1 MAAMKAR
8 TQPIYT
14 KSAKT
19 LYCAPRKRS
28 VRQFQSTA
36 RPSGQAGLAQLPV
49 QDDFSIGMQY
59 GAVRRLDHH
68 REFDQ
73 PIENSSQPSQNQTA
87 FAKQASNAEARDAFK
102 EEPTPVPAY
111 FRGTKFDRV
120 PYWQKIGR
128 WQNATEEQFLSY
140 RWGTANDVQGK
151 AKLHK
156 FLLEALPEKIPHD
169 EKYSHIATSEDFVTD
184 VMEGIAMAPM
194 SIRLPPHILASID
207 WRNPLNDPLRRQFI
221 PMKSTF
227 QPDHPKLTLDS
238 LHEKDDSPCEGLVH
252 RYTDKCLFL
261 ASSHCPLY
269 CRYCTRSYAVGAD
282 TETVTKASLK
292 PKRARWEE
300 MLNYIEKTPVIQ
312 DVVVSGGDSY
322 SLMPQHLRLIGDRLL
337 DIPHVRR
344 FRIATKGLCISPS
357 RTLDPDDT
365 WTDELIRLAKLG
377 RERGK
382 QVAMHTHF
390 NHPNEFSWVSREAA
404 QKLYAN
410 GVTVRNQ
417 SVLLKGVNDDVD
429 TMKALIRELADNNI
443 QPYYVYAGD
452 LVKGVE
458 DLRTPLQTILDL
470 ETQIR
475 GSIAG
480 FMTPQ
485 FVVDLPGGGGK
496 RLAASYRTYDRKTG
510 VSTFLAPAVTGRGKE
525 NKVYEYFDPLH
536 NLPGAGGEGDA
547 KEPGIRGTVLGG
559 S

>member
-1 MAAMKAR
+1 
-8 TQPIYT
+8 
-14 KSAKT
+14 
-19 LYCAPRKRS
+19 
-28 VRQFQSTA
+28 
-36 RPSGQAGLAQLPV
+36 
-49 QDDFSIGMQY
+49 
-59 GAVRRLDHH
+59 
-68 REFDQ
+68 
-73 PIENSSQPSQNQTA
+73 
-87 FAKQASNAEARDAFK
+87 
-102 EEPTPVPAY
+102 
-111 FRGTKFDRV
+111 
-120 PYWQKIGR
+120 
-128 WQNATEEQFLSY
+128 
-140 RWGTANDVQGK
+140 
-151 AKLHK
+151 
-156 FLLEALPEKIPHD
+156 
-169 EKYSHIATSEDFVTD
+169 
-184 VMEGIAMAPM
+184 
-194 SIRLPPHILASID
+194 
-207 WRNPLNDPLRRQFI
+207 
-221 PMKSTF
+221 
-227 QPDHPKLTLDS
+227 
-238 LHEKDDSPCEGLVH
+238 
-252 RYTDKCLFL
+252 
-261 ASSHCPLY
+261 
-269 CRYCTRSYAVGAD
+269 
-282 TETVTKASLK
+282 
-292 PKRARWEE
+292 

-443 QPYYVYAGD
+443 QPVNCPPPLPITLPTSNQEKGADTIQYYVYAGD